1 MRDLR
6 VVSDNTSLRR
16 YELDEKD
23 SVDILEL
30 AMKYGRGESGE
41 IVELYVDNKRISRC
55 YWDWQY
61 RKYRHWK

>member
-1 MRDLR
+1 MRELR
-6 VVSDNTSLRR
+6 VVSDSTNLRT
-16 YELDEKD
+16 YELDEMD

-41 IVELYVDNKRISRC
+41 IVELYVDNKRVSQC

-61 RKYRHWK
+61 RKYRRCK